1 MSLFL
6 ILLAAGDGKRLN
18 SSTPKPYQNVNNM
31 TLLEHAI
38 SAFKDIKQIK
48 KTIVV
53 YNNKH
58 KKYLNKLS
66 LNNTLKIAGGKTR
79 QESTFIALKLIH
91 NMNCTKV
98 LIHDAARPNTSKK
111 IINNIIFNLKK
122 NHAVIPVIKA
132 TDATKRVEK
141 NIIFKNIERN
151 TLRFAQT
158 PQGFTYKKIYEKYL
172 KNINNTIDDDASLFT
187 NTHEK
192 VIAINGSKENL
203 KITDRE
209 DLNLLKSLR
218 SKKNYTGIGF
228 DVHRLVPKKKLYLGG
243 LSIKSKLGTLGHS
256 DGDPVLHAIIDA
268 ILGACKMGDIGEW
281 FSDKNKKFK
290 DIRSTFL
297 LKKVINE
304 MKYKGYFINNIDI
317 NIIAQTPKIQKY
329 KSRMIKN
336 ISMLCKISKNQINI
350 KGKTTEKL
358 GVIGK
363 EMAIAAEAIV
373 SVSNYD

>member
-6 ILLAAGDGKRLN
+6 ILLAAGDSKRLN
-18 SSTPKPYQNVNNM
+18 STTPKPYQNVNNM
-31 TLLEHAI
+31 TLLEHAL
-38 SAFKDIKQIK
+38 STFKDIKDIK

-66 LNNTLKIAGGKTR
+66 LNNTLKITGGKTR
-79 QESTFIALKLIH
+79 QESTFRALKLIH

-172 KNINNTIDDDASLFT
+172 KNINNIIDDDASLFT

-209 DLNLLKSLR
+209 DLNLLKSFR
-218 SKKNYTGIGF
+218 SKKNYVGIGF
-228 DVHRLVPKKKLYLGG
+228 DVHKLVPKKKLYLAG
-243 LSIKSKLGTLGHS
+243 LNIKSKLGTLGHS

-363 EMAIAAEAIV
+363 ETAIAAETIV
-373 SVSNYD
+373 SVRNYD